1 MGSPTGQFNVKT
13 PWFYNIKL
21 LLLSYLL
28 TTTMAQ
34 NQFTIGLPENGQ
46 VTSHTTRIQPPGG
59 VSHFDNQDMLPQSA
73 SIKQGNRIL
82 KPPGGMSS
90 PIFSETDST
99 TSSNESRASST
110 SPKTPQKVYRMASN
124 FELGDEQPENPSPR
138 RKPFKPSVNPLT
150 GELIGCPGVIIPAP
164 QEQGFVTPKPR
175 IATRVPPGGYTTPL
189 W

>member
-1 MGSPTGQFNVKT
+1 MGSPTGHFDVKT
-13 PWFYNIKL
+13 PPRLCAFKKPLFFTPI
-21 LLLSYLL
+21 
-28 TTTMAQ
+28 M
-34 NQFTIGLPENGQ
+34 NQGPYTVGLPEDGQ
-46 VTSHTTRIQPPGG
+46 VASRTTRIQPPGG
-59 VSHFDNQDMLPQSA
+59 VSHFDNQDMLPESA
-73 SIKQGNRIL
+73 NIKQETRVL

-150 GELIGCPGVIIPAP
+150 GELIGCPGVVVPAP

>member
-1 MGSPTGQFNVKT
+1 MDSQQQQLVMSIT
-13 PWFYNIKL
+13 PD
-21 LLLSYLL
+21 S
-28 TTTMAQ
+28 
-34 NQFTIGLPENGQ
+34 FTIGLSENGM
-46 VTSHTTRIQPPGG
+46 VSSKTTRIQPPGG
-59 VSHFDNQDMLPQSA
+59 ISHINSDMVPQSMDIRQA
-73 SIKQGNRIL
+73 NRVL

-90 PIFSETDST
+90 NIFSETEST

-124 FELGDEQPENPSPR
+124 FELGDEQPENPTPR

-150 GELIGCPGVIIPAP
+150 GELVGCPGVVVPAP

-175 IATRVPPGGYTTPL
+175 IATRVPPGGFSTPL

>member
-1 MGSPTGQFNVKT
+1 MSIT
-13 PWFYNIKL
+13 PD
-21 LLLSYLL
+21 S
-28 TTTMAQ
+28 
-34 NQFTIGLPENGQ
+34 FTIGLSENGM
-46 VTSHTTRIQPPGG
+46 VSSKTTRIQPPGG
-59 VSHFDNQDMLPQSA
+59 ISHINRDMVPQSMD
-73 SIKQGNRIL
+73 IRQGNRIL

-124 FELGDEQPENPSPR
+124 FELGDEQPENPSPQ

-150 GELIGCPGVIIPAP
+150 GELVGCPGVIIP
-164 QEQGFVTPKPR
+164 EEKPVR
-175 IATRVPPGGYTTPL
+175 STTRVPPGGYTTPL

>member
-34 NQFTIGLPENGQ
+34 NQFTIGFPENGQ

-90 PIFSETDST
+90 NIFSETESV

-110 SPKTPQKVYRMASN
+110 SPKTPQKVYKMASN
-124 FELGDEQPENPSPR
+124 FELGDEQPENPIPR

-150 GELIGCPGVIIPAP
+150 GELIGCPGVVVPTAD
-164 QEQGFVTPKPR
+164 EKKPVVR
-175 IATRVPPGGYTTPL
+175 SATRVPPGGYSTPL

>member
-1 MGSPTGQFNVKT
+1 
-13 PWFYNIKL
+13 
-21 LLLSYLL
+21 
-28 TTTMAQ
+28 MAQ
-34 NQFTIGLPENGQ
+34 QHYTVGLPEDGL
-46 VTSHTTRIQPPGG
+46 SAGSRTTRIQPPGG
-59 VSHFDNQDMLPQSA
+59 VSHFDNQDMLPQSVN
-73 SIKQGNRIL
+73 IKQGNRIL

-124 FELGDEQPENPSPR
+124 FELGDEQPENPTPR

-150 GELIGCPGVIIPAP
+150 GELIGCPGVVVPAP